1 MNCVGQQM
9 LLETID
15 LSLFLLRVKLSRER
29 MAFRLWEDRICDVTE
44 RIRDV
49 IKGIRVVVVVVD
61 CWLSVEKQGLIIII
75 NTIITIIVVAVVG
88 VVENHIGTVVD

>member
-29 MAFRLWEDRICDVTE
+29 MAFRLWEDRICDVIE

-49 IKGIRVVVVVVD
+49 IKGIRVVVVD